1 MLEKRLKNNPLQF
14 SMILF
19 FRGKQK
25 SGCTE
30 VFARGEEK
38 SQLAKIAMLPLVGIE
53 TKMPAKSP
61 GSSWRLMPTRINKR
75 TLASGEFQYD
85 KSSDASCQGLSS
97 MLTQRRWPQ
106 VSVFCEATYRA
117 CFRYSHGCAILSTTS
132 GLSAYTL
139 YKMTFD
145 AELTEPAIIFSVAAV
160 SQPIRK

>member
-61 GSSWRLMPTRINKR
+61 GSSWRLMPTRI
-75 TLASGEFQYD
+75 LAPARSWRFAEP
-85 KSSDASCQGLSS
+85 GLSEMS
-97 MLTQRRWPQ
+97 HLGK
-106 VSVFCEATYRA
+106 SV
-117 CFRYSHGCAILSTTS
+117 
-132 GLSAYTL
+132 
-139 YKMTFD
+139 
-145 AELTEPAIIFSVAAV
+145 
-160 SQPIRK
+160 